1 MRRAADADL
10 LDTSDLD
17 IDAALAAALA
27 LVTPKVEA
35 ALKAKPR
42 G

>member
-1 MRRAADADL
+1 MRQAEDADL

-17 IDAALAAALA
+17 IDAAFTAALA
-27 LVTPKVEA
+27 LVTPKVEK